1 MDVSKLLFFCCLLSC
16 LSFSSAYGVVTTS
29 VEVQGRQLLVN
40 GSAFIMKGVCYHPV
54 RKGETIPDGLMTA
67 HPTEDDLKVI
77 ENDFQLIHDAGFNTI
92 RTYKP
97 ILDPGILK
105 LLWKYKLYVIVSIC
119 LSYDDYK
126 NLDSIKQIVEQLK
139 EEPSTLFWE
148 IGNEWNFNHF
158 YTNTNF
164 IDHIS
169 NPNLLTELEC
179 DEIIENVSKLIK
191 NIDNHHHPIG
201 TDIMILNNRLDYL
214 YSGIAPSIEENV
226 DLYGANIY
234 DGKSFGNRFN
244 EWKDMTQKPF
254 YLGEFGSVSYNE
266 DTKQE
271 DTESQNEANLSLFN
285 EILANAS
292 AKDAQNNILVGGCI
306 FEFCD
311 EWWKGG
317 NPDPS
322 THKPT
327 GLFVDRGPFPSNCFD
342 DEYFGIVDIDRN
354 PKATY
359 FSLKKLFKEQDKD
372 QTQ

>member
-1 MDVSKLLFFCCLLSC
+1 MDIFKLLFSFWLWSFLFLS
-16 LSFSSAYGVVTTS
+16 SSYGSVTTS

-40 GSAFIMKGVCYHPV
+40 GSPFIMKGVCYHPV
-54 RKGETIPDGLMTA
+54 RKGETVPNGLMTTG
-67 HPTEDDLKVI
+67 PSDSDLKVI
-77 ENDFQLIHDAGFNTI
+77 ENDFKMMRDAGFNTI
-92 RTYKP
+92 RTYDP
-97 ILDPGILK
+97 ILDPAILA
-105 LLWKYKLYVIVSIC
+105 LLSKYKLYVIVNIC
-119 LSYDDYK
+119 LSKQDYEH
-126 NLDSIKQIVEQLK
+126 LDHIEQVVKTLK

-158 YTNTNF
+158 YTKTDYREYASDPNT
-164 IDHIS
+164 
-169 NPNLLTELEC
+169 LTELDC
-179 DEIIENVSKLIK
+179 DKIIENVSKLIK
-191 NIDNHHHPIG
+191 RIDNHHHPIG
-201 TDIMILNNRLDYL
+201 TDILIQDNLEYL
-214 YSGIAPSIEENV
+214 YSGFSPSIEENV
-226 DLYGANIY
+226 DLYGANVY

-244 EWKDMTQKPF
+244 EWKTVTQKPF

-266 DTKQE
+266 ETKQE
-271 DTESQNEANLSLFN
+271 DPESQNEANLSLLT
-285 EILANAS
+285 EILANVS

-322 THKPT
+322 THRPT

-359 FSLKKLFKEQDKD
+359 FSIKKLFEEQDKD